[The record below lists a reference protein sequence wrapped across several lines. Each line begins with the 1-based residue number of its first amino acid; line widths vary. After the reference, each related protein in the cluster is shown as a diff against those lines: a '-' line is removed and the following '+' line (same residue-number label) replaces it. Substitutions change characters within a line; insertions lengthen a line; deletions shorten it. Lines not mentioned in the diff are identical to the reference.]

1 MEKRRCSLCVSVG
14 LIVAISSGL
23 TACVRG
29 SSNAVSTMIMVC
41 YHGHMPDD
49 NHRIIESSNLKG

>member
-1 MEKRRCSLCVSVG
+1 MEDDGRRCSWCVSVG

-29 SSNAVSTMIMVC
+29 SSNAVSTMIEGVLSLP
-41 YHGHMPDD
+41 YAG
-49 NHRIIESSNLKG
+49 